1 MVKKCRPPY
10 RTPKSQEVL
19 RQKAFETTFSGVC
32 GDAQSGALSAKP
44 RVVRGF
50 GQLGIALSEFKVE
63 EGVVHIMPANPHECY
78 LPPIIYKNMPLN
90 MPPKSKD

>member
-19 RQKAFETTFSGVC
+19 RQKAFETTFSGEC

-44 RVVRGF
+44 RVVWGL
-50 GQLGIALSEFKVE
+50 GQLGIALSEFEVKLLAARMNV
-63 EGVVHIMPANPHECY
+63 NSRY
-78 LPPIIYKNMPLN
+78 F
-90 MPPKSKD
+90 S